1 MSTAEQEARQMI
13 ADKKAAAAAEKAYN
27 AASSTPAAPAASTPS
42 ASKPKRSSVV
52 QEAMQEAED
61 EKARKK
67 IKAMGFSK
75 GGGVKRGDGCVTKG
89 HTKGTMVSMQRGGKC

>member
-27 AASSTPAAPAASTPS
+27 AASTTPPAASAPAAP
-42 ASKPKRSSVV
+42 KPKRSAVV
-52 QEAMQEAED
+52 QEAIQEAED

-89 HTKGTMVSMQRGGKC
+89 HTKGTMIKMAYGGKC

>member
-1 MSTAEQEARQMI
+1 MSQAEKDARQMI

-27 AASSTPAAPAASTPS
+27 AASSTPAAPAASAP
-42 ASKPKRSSVV
+42 AAPKPKRSPAV
-52 QEAMQEAED
+52 QEAIQEMED

-89 HTKGTMVSMQRGGKC
+89 HTKGTMVTMQRGGKC

>member
-27 AASSTPAAPAASTPS
+27 AASTTPPAASAPAAP
-42 ASKPKRSSVV
+42 KPKRSAAV
-52 QEAMQEAED
+52 QEAIQEAED

-89 HTKGTMVSMQRGGKC
+89 HTKGTMVTMQRGGKC